1 MKAIYWALLL
11 LALGLI
17 LWLISRNQR
26 KSSGLPKGE
35 LLYSDN
41 KVLQNLPKLLHDP
54 ELELVGR
61 PDYVIRDDAGFLIPV
76 ELKSASAPSHP
87 YASHIVQL
95 MAYCRLVDVHFGQRP
110 PYGIIQYKDRP
121 IKIAYSRDNEHKLS
135 DLISQVRE
143 SERTQNSKRSHN
155 SPGRCRGCGYASICD
170 QSLL

>member
-76 ELKSASAPSHP
+76 ELKSATAPKQA

-110 PYGIIQYKDRP
+110 PYGIIQYKDRAF
-121 IKIAYSRDNEHKLS
+121 KIAYSRKNEQKLY
-135 DLISQVRE
+135 DLISQFRD
-143 SERTQNSKRSHN
+143 SSSNGKRSHN

>member
-1 MKAIYWALLL
+1 MKPIYWALLL

-17 LWLISRNQR
+17 LWLISQSQR

-61 PDYVIRDDAGFLIPV
+61 PDYVIRDDGGFLIPV

-87 YASHIVQL
+87 YESHIVQL

-110 PYGIIQYKDRP
+110 PYGIIQYKDRAF
-121 IKIAYSRDNEHKLS
+121 KIAYSRKNEQKLY
-135 DLISQVRE
+135 DLISQFRD
-143 SERTQNSKRSHN
+143 SSSNGKRSHN

>member
-1 MKAIYWALLL
+1 MKPIYWALLL

-17 LWLISRNQR
+17 LWLISQSQR

-61 PDYVIRDDAGFLIPV
+61 PDYVIRDDGGFLIPV

-87 YASHIVQL
+87 YESHIVQL

-110 PYGIIQYKDRP
+110 PYGIIQYKDRAF
-121 IKIAYSRDNEHKLS
+121 KIPYSRDNEHKLY
-135 DLISQVRE
+135 DLISQFRD
-143 SERTQNSKRSHN
+143 SSSNGKRSHN

>member
-1 MKAIYWALLL
+1 MKPIHWALLL
-11 LALGLI
+11 LALGFI
-17 LWLISRNQR
+17 LWLISRSQR

-76 ELKSASAPSHP
+76 ELKSATAPKQA

-110 PYGIIQYKDRP
+110 PYGIIQYKDRAF
-121 IKIAYSRDNEHKLS
+121 KIAYSRKNEQKLY
-135 DLISQVRE
+135 DLISQFRD
-143 SERTQNSKRSHN
+143 SSSNGKRSHN

>member
-1 MKAIYWALLL
+1 MKPIYWALLL

-17 LWLISRNQR
+17 LWLISQSQR

-61 PDYVIRDDAGFLIPV
+61 PDYVIREDAGFLIPV
-76 ELKSASAPSHP
+76 ELKSATAPKQA

-110 PYGIIQYKDRP
+110 PYGIIQYKDRAF
-121 IKIAYSRDNEHKLS
+121 KIAYSRKNEQKLY
-135 DLISQVRE
+135 DLISQFRD
-143 SERTQNSKRSHN
+143 SSSNSKRSHN
-155 SPGRCRGCGYASICD
+155 SSGLCRGCGYASICD
-170 QSLL
+170 ESLL

>member
-1 MKAIYWALLL
+1 MKLIYWGLLL
-11 LALGLI
+11 LILGLI
-17 LWLISRNQR
+17 LWFISRNQQ

-41 KVLQNLPKLLHDP
+41 KVLQSVPEVLHDP

-76 ELKSASAPSHP
+76 ELKSAGAPSQA
-87 YASHIVQL
+87 YASHIIQL
-95 MAYCRLVDVHFGQRP
+95 LAYCRLVHVHFGQRP
-110 PYGIIQYKDRP
+110 PYGLIQYKDKAF
-121 IKIAYSRDNEHKLS
+121 KIAYSRKNEEKLY
-135 DLISQVRE
+135 DLISQVRD
-143 SERTQNSKRSHN
+143 SSQNSKRSHN